1 MRDLLII
8 TPSRRR
14 PASVKR
20 LTEAVAGTC
29 TAQTDLIFA
38 FDDDDPDL
46 EASAEAA
53 CRPGA
58 WYVTGPRQSMCAW
71 TNELAMKNAG
81 NYRALASLGDDHVP
95 RTKGWDTMLLDG
107 LGKFGGTGIAYGNDE
122 LAPDLPTAAVVTSD
136 IVAAL
141 GWMCLPGLSSY
152 CPDNVWFDLGDG
164 AGCLVHRMDVII
176 AHLHWTSGLAPGD
189 ETYNDAGGF
198 RLEHPD
204 WAVYQAWRSERMAQD
219 VATVKGLMG

>member
-20 LTEAVAGTC
+20 LTEAVAETC
-29 TAQTDLIFA
+29 AAQTDLIFA
-38 FDDDDPDL
+38 FDDDDPEL
-46 EASAEAA
+46 EANIAA
-53 CRPGA
+53 AGGSMH
-58 WYVTGPRQSMCAW
+58 VHGPRRSMCEW
-71 TNELAMKNAG
+71 TNNIASVYSPQD
-81 NYRALASLGDDHVP
+81 YRALASLGDDHVP

-107 LGKFGGTGIAYGNDE
+107 LDRIGGTGIAYGNDE

-136 IVAAL
+136 IVKAL

-189 ETYNDAGGF
+189 ETYAEAGGF

-204 WAVYQAWRSERMAQD
+204 WAVYQAWRSERMTQD
-219 VATVKGLMG
+219 VATVKGLMA

>member
-1 MRDLLII
+1 VRDLLII

-20 LTEAVAGTC
+20 LTEAVEQTC
-29 TAQTDLIFA
+29 TADTDLIFA
-38 FDDDDPDL
+38 FDDDDPEL
-46 EASAEAA
+46 EASVAA
-53 CRPGA
+53 AGNSIHA
-58 WYVTGPRQSMCAW
+58 HGPRQSMCAW
-71 TNELAMKNAG
+71 TNLIAHDYAG
-81 NYRALASLGDDHVP
+81 DFRAIASLGDDHVP

-107 LGKFGGTGIAYGNDE
+107 LDRFGGTGIAYGNDE

-136 IVAAL
+136 IVKAL

-189 ETYNDAGGF
+189 ETYAEAGGF

-204 WAVYQAWRSERMAQD
+204 WAVYQAWRNERMADD
-219 VATVKGLMG
+219 VAIVKGLLG

>member
-14 PASVKR
+14 PSSVKR
-20 LTEAVAGTC
+20 LTEAVADTC

-46 EASAEAA
+46 KASIKAA
-53 CRPGA
+53 GGMPRPF
-58 WYVTGPRQSMCAW
+58 VGPRRSMCAW
-71 TNELAMKNAG
+71 TNHVAAAYASG
-81 NYRALASLGDDHVP
+81 YRALASLGDDHVP
-95 RTKGWDTMLLDG
+95 RTKGWDTMLLDS
-107 LGKFGGTGIAYGNDE
+107 LDTFGGTGIAYGNDE

-136 IVAAL
+136 IVKAL

-189 ETYNDAGGF
+189 ETYADAGGF

-219 VATVKGLMG
+219 VATVKGLMA